1 MSDIY
6 EVIYDTISEN
16 MIDAGSQYPYNKE
29 TFLNDIGTGTQE
41 VDVSRFLDLP
51 NDKFYQA
58 IFVATM
64 RRLPNTKAELSFEQR
79 YSEPKEEF
87 QTEVLRFL
95 DRSSFVAVNNIRFIN
110 NPYFEQKR
118 GLRYKLIGL
127 SYGLKDKSELRQFGK
142 KLPQPVQKVIRRI
155 FL

>member
-16 MIDAGSQYPYNKE
+16 MIGAGSQYPYNKE

-58 IFVATM
+58 NPIENEGLAV
-64 RRLPNTKAELSFEQR
+64 E
-79 YSEPKEEF
+79 KETRILLLEKY
-87 QTEVLRFL
+87 T
-95 DRSSFVAVNNIRFIN
+95 N
-110 NPYFEQKR
+110 
-118 GLRYKLIGL
+118 
-127 SYGLKDKSELRQFGK
+127 
-142 KLPQPVQKVIRRI
+142 KVISE
-155 FL
+155 